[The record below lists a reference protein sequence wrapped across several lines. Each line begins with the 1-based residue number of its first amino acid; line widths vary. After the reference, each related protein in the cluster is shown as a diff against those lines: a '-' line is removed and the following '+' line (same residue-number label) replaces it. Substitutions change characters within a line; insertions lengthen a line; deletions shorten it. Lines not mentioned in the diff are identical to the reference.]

1 VAALNG
7 FLLNRDEGDSATG
20 PSWKTRRRLIF
31 GAYRLGFLMIVGGGA
46 GFLLDQYGV
55 GVALITGGVSLISII
70 LTAYVAGATFED
82 SKLYA
87 VKKFEGE

>member
-1 VAALNG
+1 
-7 FLLNRDEGDSATG
+7 
-20 PSWKTRRRLIF
+20 
-31 GAYRLGFLMIVGGGA
+31 MIVGGGA

-82 SKLYA
+82 SRLYA
-87 VKKFEGE
+87 ANKFKGE